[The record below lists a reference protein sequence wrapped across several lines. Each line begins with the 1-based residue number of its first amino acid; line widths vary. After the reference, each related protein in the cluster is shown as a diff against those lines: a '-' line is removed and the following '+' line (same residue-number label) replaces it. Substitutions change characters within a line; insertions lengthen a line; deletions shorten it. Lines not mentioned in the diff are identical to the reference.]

1 MSKEIKPGDF
11 LTELPFQSIIRTAC
25 AQEFVTEKQLLRLI
39 GRENMACG
47 DAVLV
52 QCFNHTMTKL
62 LAESEWRVV
71 VREDYLD
78 STEKADFSMHQEEK
92 HRLGIEQKTDWW
104 VSKSPEAAV
113 AARAEAAPRA
123 KSSPTKRSA
132 RWDSDKS
139 HYNII
144 EDGRVIGF
152 HKDKETAQRIADG
165 TLELNTNAY

>member
-25 AQEFVTEKQLLRLI
+25 AQEFVTEKQLRRMI

-52 QCFNHTMTKL
+52 QCFNHTGTKL

-71 VREDYLD
+71 LREDKMK

-92 HRLGIEQKTDWW
+92 AYFGIEQKTDWW
-104 VSKSPEAAV
+104 FSKQ
-113 AARAEAAPRA
+113 AEAGAATAAEAEAPHA
-123 KSSPTKRSA
+123 KSSPTKRST
-132 RWDSDKS
+132 RWDS
-139 HYNII
+139 
-144 EDGRVIGF
+144 R
-152 HKDKETAQRIADG
+152 RR
-165 TLELNTNAY
+165 